1 MRFNIPHKRR
11 LLCTA
16 VSLSL
21 LQLANQSFAQAPA
34 AAAPEVEE
42 VVVTGSY
49 IRRSEGFQAASSVT
63 QLNADDLADQG
74 TMNLGEVIQNMSF
87 VGGPSSSTTNTIQGT
102 SSRSQSVD
110 LRGLGP
116 RSTLTLV
123 DGKRVADEN
132 VQMMVPTIAI
142 QRIDIVADGAAALY
156 GNEAVAGVVNFVPY
170 TSYDGGKVEVYGERD
185 GEGDYDEESVQAM
198 WGGDIGGLDVVLAG
212 QYKTN
217 SRLGWDERPYLAQAG
232 MNYSSLAP
240 GNYTVP
246 LRDAAGRYT
255 GKTGPQADP
264 NCAPASERDFYV
276 ADAKNNPFGM
286 KVGNNCWF
294 DYGDTR
300 SYREP
305 TDTGSVFAN
314 ATWEID
320 EDLTLRAQYFT
331 SRLYQLSHTS
341 TSNPGNSRIG
351 ELPTVRGEQPGNPF
365 LAKNAAGLQLYGIDT
380 NGDGLP
386 DRGTQD
392 LNKDGLMDYLVSG
405 TTANGILLHEDVRA
419 RSLRPINKTHTTSD
433 GHTSDGDNLSGSTD
447 HNSRLMF
454 QADFKVPFL
463 EGWEG
468 MAAYAK
474 SEQQLR
480 YMNNQ
485 AYDIEAMK
493 QGLKCDVRRDR
504 DACYNPFFVVDQS
517 TNNTKDLMNAIA
529 ARERKMTQ
537 SWLDTVDIVLNGEIP
552 LGGFE
557 LPGGVIGAAVGYQ
570 WRNDKYTNTP
580 STVELRGDTWIGSP
594 FPEEITTG
602 TRGVD
607 AYFVELAI
615 PVLETV
621 EIEAAVRHE
630 SFSTKQKSTDPKFGI
645 TWATTDWLTLRA
657 TTGDAFIAPS
667 LTQLLDPVSCGLSTV
682 SDRFTPFSAFTTACS
697 GGNPALENEYS
708 TSKQLGMDLSFGDF
722 DFSLTWNETDFQNR
736 IVGISGQTVM
746 NNEFAAF
753 KTWSGFTGSGVGAAN
768 QPTRAQLAAWLAS
781 GKSNPEILRDP
792 DDIGNLL
799 QITTPGSVNATSV
812 KVTAYDVQANYR
824 FSMNDWGDFRINL
837 QGTMMDSFE
846 YQDSPTAPVREGLG
860 LTNLLTATAPAVP
873 DWKANLRLGWVLG
886 NQAVTGT
893 VHYVSALDWDG
904 TNYIPSIL
912 QFAGTNPNP
921 SIIGGQVKAWTDF
934 DLAYTYRGIS
944 LYGGEVGV
952 SVGSR
957 NLFDRAAQRTPDFA
971 GVIGEL
977 QDPMGRSIY
986 ARMTYDF

>member
-1 MRFNIPHKRR
+1 MRFHVPHKR
-11 LLCTA
+11 
-16 VSLSL
+16 SL
-21 LQLANQSFAQAPA
+21 LYTAISFSLLPLATPAFAQQGT
-34 AAAPEVEE
+34 PEVEE

-63 QLNADDLADQG
+63 QINADDLADAG
-74 TMNLGEVIQNMSF
+74 TMNLGEVMQSMSF

-102 SSRSQSVD
+102 SSRSQNID

-170 TSYDGGKVEVYGERD
+170 SSYDGTKIEVYGERD
-185 GEGDYDEESVQAM
+185 GEGDYDEESAQMM

-217 SRLGWDERPYLAQAG
+217 SRLSWDERPYLAQSG
-232 MNYSSLAP
+232 MNYSNSAP
-240 GNYTVP
+240 GNYRVP
-246 LRDAAGRYT
+246 VRDAAGQYT
-255 GKTGPQADP
+255 GASAAQTDV
-264 NCAPASERDFYV
+264 NCAPASQRQFYQKDV
-276 ADAKNNPFGM
+276 ANNAFGM
-286 KVGNNCWF
+286 KVGNTCWF

-305 TDTGSVFAN
+305 TDTASIFAN
-314 ATWEID
+314 ATWEMS

-331 SRLYQLSHTS
+331 SRLYQTSYTS
-341 TSNPGNSRIG
+341 TSNPGQARIG
-351 ELPTVRGEQPGNPF
+351 ELPIIRGEQPGNTF
-365 LAKNAAGLQLYGIDT
+365 LAKNAAGMQLYGVDL
-380 NGDGLP
+380 NRDGVP

-392 LNKDGLMDYLVSG
+392 LNNDGLMDYLVSG
-405 TTANGILLHEDVRA
+405 TTANGVLLREDVRVTG
-419 RSLRPINKTHTTSD
+419 LRPINKTHTRSD
-433 GHTSDGDNLSGSTD
+433 GHTADGDNLSGSTD
-447 HNSRLMF
+447 HNSRMLF
-454 QADFKVPFL
+454 QADFTVPFI
-463 EGWEG
+463 EGWQG

-474 SEQQLR
+474 SAQELR
-480 YMNNQ
+480 YMQNQ
-485 AYDIEAMK
+485 AFDIEAMK
-493 QGLKCDVRRDR
+493 QGLKCDVVRDR
-504 DACYNPFFVVDQS
+504 KSCYNPFFVVDQAN
-517 TNNTKDLMNAIA
+517 NNTKDVMNAVA
-529 ARERKMTQ
+529 GRGRQMTQ

-580 STVELRGDTWIGSP
+580 DPVQMRGDAYTTSKFPLSP
-594 FPEEITTG
+594 TTG
-602 TRGVD
+602 TREVD

-630 SFSTKQKSTDPKFGI
+630 SFSTDQQSTDPKFGI

-657 TTGDAFIAPS
+657 TTGDAFIAPT
-667 LTQLLDPVSCGLSTV
+667 LEQLLNPVTCGLSTV
-682 SDRFTPFSAFTTACS
+682 TDRFTPYSAFTTSCS
-697 GGNPALENEYS
+697 GGNPALENEFS
-708 TSKQLGMDLSFGDF
+708 TSKQLGADLTFGDF
-722 DFSLTWNETDFQNR
+722 DISLTWNETEFENR

-746 NNEFAAF
+746 NNEFAAYKAF
-753 KTWSGFTGSGVGAAN
+753 SGFTGSGVGTAN

-781 GKSNPEILRDP
+781 GKNNKEILRDP
-792 DDIGNLL
+792 DDLGTIL
-799 QITTPGSVNATSV
+799 QLTTPGNVNAQSV
-812 KVTAYDVQANYR
+812 KVTAFDVESNYR
-824 FSMNDWGDFRINL
+824 FDMGDWGAFRINL
-837 QGTMMDSFE
+837 QATIMDSFE
-846 YQDSPTAPVREGLG
+846 YQEKVGGPFVEAVGI
-860 LTNLLTATAPAVP
+860 TNLLTGTAPAVP
-873 DWKANLRLGWVLG
+873 EIKANLRLGWTMA
-886 NQAVTGT
+886 NHAVTGT
-893 VHYVSALDWDG
+893 VHYLSAMDWDG

-912 QFAGTNPNP
+912 QFGGTNPNP
-921 SIIGGQVKAWTDF
+921 TIIGGQIKAWTDF

-944 LYGGEVGV
+944 LYGGEMGI

-977 QDPMGRSIY
+977 QDPMGRSLY
-986 ARMTYDF
+986 ARLTYDF